1 MGELPS
7 WAGAK
12 RVCVDCETRDTHL
25 TELGCGVRRGG
36 YITGVSFAIE
46 DGPKHYLPIRH
57 EGGDNLDAD
66 QVLAYLRE
74 QGATFKGEIV
84 GAHLPYDLDYLWQ
97 EEVHFP
103 EVEYYRDI
111 QIADPLIDELQFS
124 YSLDKIAKRY
134 GLEGKREDLLREA
147 AAAYGIDPKKG
158 MWRLPARFVGAY
170 AEQDA
175 DQPLKVLRRQERI
188 IDDRDLWEIY
198 NLESQVLPVLVRM
211 RRRGVLIDQDK
222 LAEIEDWSL
231 KEEAKA
237 LATVHRETGVKIN
250 VGDVWKGD
258 ALVPALEHIGL
269 TLTTTASGKKSV
281 SKDVFASVDHPVT
294 KALAWARKTNKLRT
308 TFAASIRR
316 YMVNGR
322 IHCTFNQMAQEDDKG
337 EQKGAR
343 YGRLSATDPN
353 LQQQPSR
360 DEFAPMW
367 RSIYLP
373 EPDTEW
379 ASCDYCFSDDTEV
392 LTETGFKLFKDLQKS
407 ERLAQWEGGRI
418 TYTHPLEYQRVLY
431 KGDMIH
437 VRGDRQVDLL
447 VSPNH
452 NCMLQ
457 SIAGQAFT
465 IKADQYREVSAY
477 QVQAGEAEGANTE
490 DKALLQ
496 VVVAIQ
502 ADGSERVANY
512 RVWLKKPRKIER
524 LRTILRAAGLS
535 FHETF
540 CEDKAAGHGFVIAYS
555 ERISLYLQPG
565 KKFCMQS
572 LMSLTPE
579 CRSAFLDELELWD
592 GSQSGHYYCST
603 NQHNVELVQHM
614 GAVTNRRCNLTSREL
629 PFGKILWSATLT
641 KRTRTWAEKF
651 TTTNESYDGEIF
663 CVTMPQ
669 HTVIV
674 RRNGRVSVTAQSQQE
689 PRWTTHFAA
698 VMDLEGAREA
708 AQAYH
713 DDPTLDNHQFMADL
727 TGLPRKQ
734 AKDVYLGLCYGEG
747 GAKLCDDLGGLPK
760 RWALSIG
767 KKWPREIIYFDEDQH
782 EAALAEAK
790 NHEKTFLWLAAGEE
804 GQRIIDKFDERAPFI
819 RQAAKRATKRA
830 EKVGQVVTICGRQLH
845 FKQRDDG
852 SYQYLHKAF
861 NRVIQGSSADQMKKA
876 MVEIDRQGYWM
887 MLQVHDE
894 TANSVESRRQA
905 DEIAEIMSNII
916 LARVPFR
923 VDVEIGPSWGEAK

>member
-1 MGELPS
+1 MQLPLWTPDSDWRPPAMEDLPS

-12 RVCVDCETRDTHL
+12 RICIDCETRDQYL
-25 TELGCGVRRGG
+25 KQLGIGVRRGG

-46 DGPKHYLPIRH
+46 DGPKHYLPMRH
-57 EGGDNLDAD
+57 EGGDNLDVD

-74 QGATFKGEIV
+74 QGANFKGEIV
-84 GAHLPYDLDYLWQ
+84 GAHLPYDLDYLWEQ
-97 EEVHFP
+97 NIYFP
-103 EVEYYRDI
+103 QVEYYRDI

-124 YSLDKIAKRY
+124 YSLDKIAKRH
-134 GLEGKREDLLREA
+134 GLEGKDESLLKEA
-147 AAAYGIDPKKG
+147 AAAYGVDPKGG

-170 AEQDA
+170 AEQDV

-222 LAEIEDWSL
+222 LAKIEDWSL

-237 LATVHRETGVKIN
+237 LETVHHETGVKIN

-281 SKDVFASVDHPVT
+281 SKDVFASIDHPVT

-308 TFAASIRR
+308 TFATSVRT
-316 YMVNGR
+316 YMANGR
-322 IHCTFNQMAQEDDKG
+322 VHCTFNQIAQETESGD
-337 EQKGAR
+337 QKGAR

-367 RSIYLP
+367 RSIYKP
-373 EPDTEW
+373 EPGTEW
-379 ASCDYCFSDDTEV
+379 ASCDY
-392 LTETGFKLFKDLQKS
+392 
-407 ERLAQWEGGRI
+407 
-418 TYTHPLEYQRVLY
+418 
-431 KGDMIH
+431 
-437 VRGDRQVDLL
+437 
-447 VSPNH
+447 
-452 NCMLQ
+452 
-457 SIAGQAFT
+457 
-465 IKADQYREVSAY
+465 
-477 QVQAGEAEGANTE
+477 
-490 DKALLQ
+490 
-496 VVVAIQ
+496 
-502 ADGSERVANY
+502 
-512 RVWLKKPRKIER
+512 
-524 LRTILRAAGLS
+524 
-535 FHETF
+535 
-540 CEDKAAGHGFVIAYS
+540 
-555 ERISLYLQPG
+555 
-565 KKFCMQS
+565 
-572 LMSLTPE
+572 
-579 CRSAFLDELELWD
+579 
-592 GSQSGHYYCST
+592 
-603 NQHNVELVQHM
+603 
-614 GAVTNRRCNLTSREL
+614 
-629 PFGKILWSATLT
+629 
-641 KRTRTWAEKF
+641 
-651 TTTNESYDGEIF
+651 
-663 CVTMPQ
+663 
-669 HTVIV
+669 
-674 RRNGRVSVTAQSQQE
+674 SQQE

-698 VMDLEGAREA
+698 VMDLEGARAA

-727 TGLPRKQ
+727 TGLPRKH
-734 AKDVYLGLCYGEG
+734 AKNVYLGLCYGEG

-767 KKWPREIIYFDEDQH
+767 RKWPRQIVYFDEDQH
-782 EAALAEAK
+782 EAALDEAK

-852 SYQYLHKAF
+852 SYQFTHKAF

-876 MVEIDRQGYWM
+876 MVEIDRCGYWM

-894 TANSVESRRQA
+894 TANSVESRKQA
-905 DEIAEIMSNII
+905 EEIAEIQSNI
-916 LARVPFR
+916 LPARVPFV